1 MKTIYTTSSFFNWI
15 IACLVNVLLIYGCA
29 RFAAVVEWRY
39 LDMAFFLYL
48 VIFLMYFI
56 CLKIDEG
63 FPGLFRKFFL
73 RKKIILLHI
82 PAYEVTLILVGV
94 YHLVKAIIL
103 YKDAF
108 VTLF

>member
-15 IACLVNVLLIYGCA
+15 FACLMNVLLIYGCA
-29 RFAAVVEWRY
+29 RFAAVVDWHY

-48 VIFLMYFI
+48 VIFLMYLI

-63 FPGLFRKFFL
+63 FPALFRKFFL

-82 PAYEVTLILVGV
+82 PAYEVTLILVGT
-94 YHLVKAIIL
+94 YHLVKAIYL
-103 YKDAF
+103 YKDALLAIF
-108 VTLF
+108 